1 MLQAKQ
7 ITSLAGAWEVC
18 LKDGTRHPV
27 RLPGTLDENGVGE
40 PDKPELDT
48 RLTRLH
54 RYEGPAVYE
63 KQVTLACAPGE
74 RLFLAVERS
83 RELSLTVDHLPV
95 PRRSGTLSTPYTF
108 ELTRFADGGTH
119 TLCLVCDNSYPGGGY
134 DEITYSSAATDE
146 TQTNWNGMLGDIAL
160 VCQPEVFVEQVRLLT
175 GEGKSRVCVTVD
187 APCRWKGKLLVTG
200 EVLAQAVEEA
210 HPLELSAD
218 VPAGR
223 TDVWADVSLTENF
236 PRWDE
241 LEGHMTRL
249 TVEIPGMG
257 VWHQHCGIRT
267 ICSTAEGRLALN
279 GRVIFLRGE
288 ANCATFPETGHE
300 PMDVDAWRQVLHT
313 YASYGVNAVR
323 FHSHCPPDAA
333 FTAADELGMLMQPE
347 LSHWD
352 PYHALESEESLNI
365 YRRELTEII
374 RALGH
379 HPSFAMLSLGNE
391 LCANECGVA
400 RMHLLLRE
408 ARQMDD
414 TRLYAWGSNNFYGWK
429 GADAESD
436 FFTGQACDGKM
447 LRATSASMTGPLNEQ
462 PPCTSYTFDE
472 GVAAVRKHTSG
483 PIIGFEV
490 GQYEVLPDFEE
501 LADFHGVTRPVNYEL
516 IQKRVQ
522 ERGMAEEWRQQVE
535 ATGEL
540 SLLCYREEV
549 EAALRTRGMSGLSLL
564 GLQDF
569 PGQGTALVGML
580 NAHLQPKPYS
590 FAQPGRFEAF
600 FRPVLPLAMLPTRCF
615 ARRETAEVGLAL
627 ANYGRQELVGP
638 MEWTLTDGRQTL
650 CGQVPA
656 RRWPAGQITEAGSLR
671 LSLTRWEEPAELTL
685 HLSVDGRENSYSL
698 WVYPDEPAER
708 PDNVFMTSD
717 WREALQA
724 LSRGA
729 RVLLDPEPTKEAI
742 PGSITSQF
750 SPDFWSVGNFP
761 QQEGAMGLL
770 MDPAHPIFE
779 NFPVRPWS
787 TWPWWQ
793 MSRGRAM
800 LLPRQVKPLVRVL
813 DCYKFLRPLA
823 LLAECR
829 VGQGRLMLSGMGLG
843 LHQDRVEVRALT
855 ASLWHY
861 MASEAFVPQSVMTEA
876 ELQAIFTQEAQA

>member
-1 MLQAKQ
+1 MLQAKET
-7 ITSLAGAWEVC
+7 TSLAGAWEVC
-18 LKDGTRHPV
+18 LVGGTRHKV

-40 PDKPELDT
+40 PDRPGLDT

-54 RYEGPAVYE
+54 RYEGPAIYE
-63 KQVTLACAPGE
+63 KQVTLACAAGE
-74 RLFLAVERS
+74 RLFLVAERA

-95 PRRSGTLSTPYTF
+95 PLRSGTLSTPYTF
-108 ELTRFADGGTH
+108 ELTCFADGNTH
-119 TLCLVCDNSYPGGGY
+119 TLRLVCDNSYPGGGY

-146 TQTNWNGMLGDIAL
+146 TQTNWNGILGELAL
-160 VCQPEVFVEQVRLLT
+160 ICQPEVFVEQARLLT

-187 APCRWKGKLLVTG
+187 APRRWKGKLLVTG
-200 EVLAQAVEEA
+200 EALAE
-210 HPLELSAD
+210 PLELSAD
-218 VPAGR
+218 VPAGC
-223 TDVWADVSLTENF
+223 TDVWADVNLPENL
-236 PRWDE
+236 PVWDE
-241 LEGHMTRL
+241 LEGHVAHL

-257 VWHQHCGIRT
+257 AWQQGCGIRT
-267 ICSTAEGRLALN
+267 IGSTAEGRLALN

-300 PMDVDAWRQVLHT
+300 PMDVDTWRQVLHA
-313 YASYGVNAVR
+313 YASYGVNTVR

-352 PYHALESEESLNI
+352 PYHALESEESLRI

-379 HPSFAMLSLGNE
+379 HPSFVMLSLGNE
-391 LCANECGVA
+391 LCANECGIA

-436 FFTGQACDGKM
+436 FFTGQACDGRM
-447 LRATSASMTGPLNEQ
+447 LRATSAGMTGALNEQ
-462 PPCTSYTFDE
+462 PPCTTYTFDE
-472 GVAAVRKHTSG
+472 GVAAVRKHTNG

-501 LADFHGVTRPVNYEL
+501 LSAFRGVTRPVNYEL
-516 IQKRVQ
+516 IQERVRA
-522 ERGMAEEWRQQVE
+522 RGMEDEWHSQVE

-580 NAHLQPKPYS
+580 NAHLRPKPYP

-600 FRPVLPLAMLPTRCF
+600 FRPVLPLAMLPARCF
-615 ARRETAEVGLAL
+615 ARQDTVEVGLAL
-627 ANYGRQELVGP
+627 AHYGRRELVGP
-638 MEWTLTDGRQTL
+638 MEWALTDGRQTL

-656 RRWPAGQITEAGSLR
+656 RRWPTGQVTEAGSIR
-671 LSLTRWEEPAELTL
+671 LPLEPWEEAAELTL
-685 HLSVDGRENSYSL
+685 RLSVDGWENSYSL
-698 WVYPDEPAER
+698 WVYPDEPAAQPE
-708 PDNVFMTSD
+708 NVVMTSD
-717 WREALQA
+717 WQEALQA
-724 LSRGA
+724 LSQGA

-742 PGSITSQF
+742 PQSITSQF

-770 MDPAHPIFE
+770 MNPAHPLFRG
-779 NFPVRPWS
+779 FPVRPWS

-793 MSRGRAM
+793 MSRGRAIV
-800 LLPRQVKPLVRVL
+800 LPPQLKPLVRVL
-813 DCYKFLRPLA
+813 DCYKFLRPLG

-843 LHQDRVEVRALT
+843 LHQERVEVRALT
-855 ASLWHY
+855 AALWRY
-861 MASEAFVPQSVMTEA
+861 MASEAFAPQTEITEA
-876 ELQAIFTQEAQA
+876 ELQAIFTQEAKA

>member
-1 MLQAKQ
+1 MLQAKKT
-7 ITSLAGAWEVC
+7 TSLAGAWEVC
-18 LKDGTRHPV
+18 LKDGARHSV
-27 RLPGTLDENGVGE
+27 CLPGTLDENGVGE
-40 PDKPELDT
+40 METPGLDS

-63 KQVTLACAPGE
+63 KQATLACSPGE
-74 RLFLAVERS
+74 RLFLVAERS
-83 RELSLTVDHLPV
+83 RELRLTVDYLPV

-108 ELTRFADGGTH
+108 ELTRFADGAAH
-119 TLCLVCDNSYPGGGY
+119 TLRLVCDNSYPGGGY

-146 TQTNWNGMLGDIAL
+146 TQTNWNGILGEIAL
-160 VCQPEVFVEQVRLLT
+160 VSQPAVFVEQARLLT
-175 GEGKSRVCVTVD
+175 GEGRSRVCVTVD
-187 APCRWKGKLLVTG
+187 AQGRWKGKLLVTG
-200 EVLAQAVEEA
+200 EALAQPVAL
-210 HPLELSAD
+210 PAD
-218 VPAGR
+218 VPSGR
-223 TDVWADVSLTENF
+223 TDVWADVSLEESF

-241 LEGHMTRL
+241 LEGRLSRL

-257 VWHQHCGIRT
+257 AWRQVCGVRT
-267 ICSTAEGRLALN
+267 VGGTAEGRLALN

-352 PYHALESEESLNI
+352 PYHALESEETLI
-365 YRRELTEII
+365 VYRRELTEII

-379 HPSFAMLSLGNE
+379 HPSLVMLSLGNE
-391 LCANECGVA
+391 LWANECGVA

-408 ARQMDD
+408 ARGMDD

-436 FFTGQACDGKM
+436 FFTGQACEGKM
-447 LRATSASMTGPLNEQ
+447 LRATSAGMTGALNEQ
-462 PPCTSYTFDE
+462 PPCTTYTFDE
-472 GVAAVRKHTSG
+472 GVAAVRKRTNG

-490 GQYEVLPDFEE
+490 GQYEVLPDFAE
-501 LADFHGVTRPVNYEL
+501 LKAFRGVTCPANYQL
-516 IQKRVQ
+516 IQKRVR
-522 ERGMAEEWRQQVE
+522 ERGMEDEWHSQVE

-590 FAQPGRFEAF
+590 FARPERFEAF
-600 FRPVLPLAMLPTRCF
+600 FRSVLPLALLPARCF
-615 ARRETAEVGLAL
+615 ARRDAAEAGLAL
-627 ANYGRQELVGP
+627 ANYGKQELGGP
-638 MEWTLTDGRQTL
+638 MEWELTDGKQTL
-650 CGQVPA
+650 RGQLPARSWPRGQV
-656 RRWPAGQITEAGSLR
+656 TEAGSIR
-671 LSLTRWEEPAELTL
+671 LPLARWEEAAELTL
-685 HLSVDGRENSYSL
+685 YLSVDGWENSYSL
-698 WVYPDEPAER
+698 WVYPDEPAAQPE
-708 PDNVFMTSD
+708 NVVFTSN
-717 WREALQA
+717 WQEALHA
-724 LSRGA
+724 LAQGE
-729 RVLLDPEPTKEAI
+729 RVLLEPEPTKEAI
-742 PGSITSQF
+742 PQSIASQF

-770 MDPAHPIFE
+770 MNPAHPLFE
-779 NFPVRPWS
+779 GFPVRPWS
-787 TWPWWQ
+787 AWPWWQ
-793 MSRGRAM
+793 MSRGRAI
-800 LLPRQVKPLVRVL
+800 LLPRRVKPLVRVL
-813 DCYKFLRPLA
+813 DCYKFLRPLG

-829 VGQGRLMLSGMGLG
+829 VGQGRLMLSGMGLR
-843 LHQDRVEVRALT
+843 LHQERVEVRALT
-855 ASLWHY
+855 AALWRY
-861 MASEAFVPQSVMTEA
+861 MASEAFAPQTNMTEA

>member
-1 MLQAKQ
+1 MLQAKKT
-7 ITSLAGAWEVC
+7 TSFAGAWEVS
-18 LKDGTRHPV
+18 LKDGARHKV

-40 PDKPELDT
+40 MDKPDLDT

-63 KQVTLACAPGE
+63 KQVTLACGPGE
-74 RLFLAVERS
+74 RLFLTAERS

-108 ELTRFADGGTH
+108 EVTRFADGGTH
-119 TLCLVCDNSYPGGGY
+119 TLRLVCDNSYPGGGY

-146 TQTNWNGMLGDIAL
+146 TQTNWNGILGEIAL
-160 VCQPEVFVEQVRLLT
+160 ACQPEVFVEQARLLT
-175 GEGKSRVCVTVD
+175 GKEISRVCVTVD
-187 APCRWKGKLLVTG
+187 APRRWKGKLMVKG
-200 EVLAQAVEEA
+200 EALAQPV
-210 HPLELSAD
+210 ELSAD
-218 VPAGR
+218 VPSGR
-223 TDVWADVSLTENF
+223 TDVWADVSLAEDC

-241 LEGHMTRL
+241 LEGHVSCL

-257 VWHQHCGIRT
+257 AWEQRCGVRT
-267 ICSTAEGRLALN
+267 VGSTAEGRLALN

-300 PMDVDAWRQVLHT
+300 PMDADAWREVLRT

-333 FTAADELGMLMQPE
+333 FAAADELGMLMQPE

-352 PYHALESEESLNI
+352 PYHALESEESLRV

-379 HPSFAMLSLGNE
+379 HPSFVMLSLGNE
-391 LCANECGVA
+391 LCASDEGVA

-408 ARQMDD
+408 ARQMDG

-436 FFTGQACDGKM
+436 FFTGQACEGKM
-447 LRATSASMTGPLNEQ
+447 LRATSAGMTGALNEQ
-462 PPCTSYTFDE
+462 PPCTTYTFDE
-472 GVAAVRKHTSG
+472 GVAAVRKHTNG
-483 PIIGFEV
+483 PMIGFEV

-501 LADFHGVTRPVNYEL
+501 LEDFRGVTRPVNYEL
-516 IQKRVQ
+516 IRQRVR
-522 ERGMAEEWRQQVE
+522 ERGMEEEWRSQVE

-580 NAHLQPKPYS
+580 NAHLRPKPYP
-590 FAQPGRFEAF
+590 FAKPERFEAF
-600 FRPVLPLAMLPTRCF
+600 FRAVLPLAMLPARCF
-615 ARRETAEVGLAL
+615 ARRDTAEVGLAL
-627 ANYGRQELVGP
+627 ANYGKREIDGP
-638 MEWTLTDGRQTL
+638 MVWELTDGKQSLR
-650 CGQVPA
+650 GQLPA
-656 RRWPAGQITEAGSLR
+656 RRWPMGQVTEAGSIR
-671 LSLTRWEEPAELTL
+671 LPLARWEEPAELTL
-685 HLSVDGRENSYSL
+685 HLSVDGWENSYSL
-698 WVYPDEPAER
+698 WVYPDEPAAQPE
-708 PDNVFMTSD
+708 NVVFTSD
-717 WREALQA
+717 WQEALHA
-724 LSRGA
+724 LARGQ
-729 RVLLDPEPTKEAI
+729 RVLLEPEPTKEAI
-742 PGSITSQF
+742 PQSITSQF

-770 MDPAHPIFE
+770 MDPVHPLFRG
-779 NFPVRPWS
+779 FPVRPWS

-793 MSRGRAM
+793 MSRGRAI
-800 LLPRQVKPLVRVL
+800 LLPRRVKPVVRVL

-843 LHQDRVEVRALT
+843 LHQDRVEARALR
-855 ASLWHY
+855 AALWRY
-861 MASEAFVPQSVMTEA
+861 MASEAFVPQSMMTEA
-876 ELQAIFTQEAQA
+876 ELQAIFTQEA